1 MGAERF
7 AAEDRHPARY
17 SDVVA
22 DRQLAELAPS
32 DDRKERMGNSGLDLT
47 SEPRLDLENRLDAVI
62 DISTGPG
69 PGELQVPGE
78 GHQAALSAGVD
89 LFDGVDAAV
98 VEQDLGVRAQALAH
112 RRSRGENDQVAL
124 VEARGEAVEV
134 FEARLDTRY
143 FALLLVEALDH
154 LKGTGRELRDGRE
167 MFPERPVGDAVDEL
181 LRRVERLADVL
192 GLPESVLRDAAPDV
206 YDGPEQRLAA
216 HDIRIPAGVGSR
228 RDALDDLEDVRP
240 AAYPLEL
247 VDAPE
252 LVGEGE
258 LVYGTTARVQPHHGP
273 VDDPV
278 HLGVEIVGSQPLGDR
293 RNRRLRDQHRAYDG
307 PLGIQVVR
315 RYPGRLGPGLYAPH
329 PPPAFHNLPG
339 CSKKAPV
346 TRREP

>member
-69 PGELQVPGE
+69 PGELQVPGK

-192 GLPESVLRDAAPDV
+192 GLPEGVLGDAAPDV
-206 YDGPEQRLAA
+206 YDGPQERLAA
-216 HDIRIPAGVGSR
+216 HYLRVPAGVGR
-228 RDALDDLEDVRP
+228 RRHALDYLEDVSP
-240 AAYPLEL
+240 APDLLEL
-247 VDAPE
+247 VDAAQF
-252 LVGEGE
+252 VGQRE
-258 LVYGTTARVQPHHGP
+258 LVYGFAARVQAHHGA

-278 HLGVEIVGSQPLGDR
+278 YLGVEILRRELLCHG
-293 RNRRLRDQHRAYDG
+293 RNRGLRDQHGAYDS
-307 PLGIQVVR
+307 PLRVQVVR
-315 RYPGRLGPGLYAPH
+315 RHAGNLYARRHIPD
-329 PPPAFHNLPG
+329 PPPPLHDLPG
-339 CSKKAPV
+339 CSKKGPV
-346 TRREP
+346 